1 MLSLK
6 VYKALLIKEMTHHKD
21 RRDKHRNHRCPR
33 RSSDTPA
40 KDADKDIVKNSI
52 EYSPYE
58 HGVHGFAWIAR
69 GAYDRVVSHR
79 KGSEDISR
87 YDDLQILFGKRNTAF
102 TTAKEP
108 E

>member
-1 MLSLK
+1 
-6 VYKALLIKEMTHHKD
+6 MTHHKD

-33 RSSDTPA
+33 RSSDAPA

-58 HGVHGFAWIAR
+58 HGVHGFAWVAR
-69 GAYDRVVSHR
+69 GTHDGVVSHR
-79 KGSEDISR
+79 KGCKDIPR
-87 YDDLQILFGKRNTAF
+87 YSDLQVIFRKRNTTL
-102 TTAKEP
+102 TTAKES